1 MSITKFKRKPS
12 PRPTVAKIRELEFQ
26 LKESQELAQL
36 LNVRLQGLPEGFIP
50 QEGFE
55 SLFSIL
61 KEAHDQAAF
70 GKGQERHG
78 QGLPYGAQPMQ
89 TISFIM
95 RGSQGILWQAIKK
108 IQEANGK
115 LDDARLNGDP
125 EMIKLAKRFARR
137 ELLGAINYVAGAL
150 IYEDAHQ

>member
-1 MSITKFKRKPS
+1 MSPKPKAKAT
-12 PRPTVAKIRELEFQ
+12 RPTMAQLQALEAKLA
-26 LKESQELAQL
+26 ESNKALELARAEL
-36 LNVRLQGLPEGFIP
+36 ARIPEGFIP
-50 QEGFE
+50 QPGFE

-61 KEAHDQAAF
+61 REAHDQAAF

-89 TISFIM
+89 TISFLM

-115 LDDARLNGDP
+115 LDDARLLGDLDT
-125 EMIKLAKRFARR
+125 ITLAKRFARR
-137 ELLGAINYVAGAL
+137 ELLGAVNYVAGAL
-150 IYEDAHQ
+150 IYEDAHT